1 MAKLKFK
8 VNLFDGFIVVV
19 LLLSCLIVAF
29 ALNNKPYLG
38 EKTVLVK
45 VEISDKDM
53 IKRVLPEL
61 ASAGNVYFSGTK
73 YPVKQ
78 ASYETKVGNDGAV
91 EKLYVNLS
99 GLGQIKEGDSIFNGQ
114 RIYLN
119 EKVEIRDDYFI
130 QGYVVDYRYE

>member
-1 MAKLKFK
+1 MVKRKLKI
-8 VNLFDGFIVVV
+8 NWFDGFIAAVI
-19 LLLSCLIVAF
+19 LLTCLIVVF
-29 ALNNKPYLG
+29 ALNGKPYLG

-61 ASAGNVYFSGTK
+61 ASAGDVYFSGTK

-78 ASYETKVGNDGAV
+78 VSYETKVGEDGTI

-130 QGYVVDYRYE
+130 QGYVVDYKYE